1 MFKTSHKKATE
12 AGYGNAPCDPSIQQS
27 WSSRSTSAVRDP
39 VLKQQKEIA
48 RELVKS
54 SLFLLIKTTYK

>member
-1 MFKTSHKKATE
+1 MFKTNHQKATE
-12 AGYGNAPCDPSIQQS
+12 AGYGNAPCDPSTQQS
-27 WSSRSTSAVRDP
+27 WSSKSTSAVRDP

-54 SLFLLIKTTYK
+54 SFLLIKATYK